1 MSRLLTIE
9 LFDKITGEF
18 LDVIEW
24 ADASPNTLVY
34 RFQCHNNEIKKG
46 AQLTVREGQPAVFI
60 DEGQLADGFTSGC
73 YTSRI
78 TGSS

>member
-1 MSRLLTIE
+1 VSRLLTIE

-34 RFQCHNNEIKKG
+34 RFQCHNNEIKNG
-46 AQLTVREGQPAVFI
+46 AQHTVREG
-60 DEGQLADGFTSGC
+60 
-73 YTSRI
+73 
-78 TGSS
+78 